1 MRCSWLAYG
10 WNMYFSF
17 RRLLINYLFWWQP
30 SNGIHSEFI
39 ITECG
44 TKLWSVFNLF
54 QSAVNYKDYT
64 NSKYFI
70 APDNKITMKLNCN
83 LQNQPERLAAIYSSH
98 KHGPHWFN
106 IDTGSSFSSASVT
119 FKIRCFLSSVLFP
132 AFSMSWLRENRHSYM
147 SKYKFTHF
155 VEANLPCWSSNTAFD
170 NWHSRVCKTVVVST
184 SGSLIRLT

>member
-1 MRCSWLAYG
+1 MTAFK
-10 WNMYFSF
+10 WNSF
-17 RRLLINYLFWWQP
+17 R
-30 SNGIHSEFI
+30 IHYYRMRYKAL
-39 ITECG
+39 EC
-44 TKLWSVFNLF
+44 LQFVSVSCQL
-54 QSAVNYKDYT
+54 QRYT

-70 APDNKITMKLNCN
+70 APDNKITMKLNCK

-155 VEANLPCWSSNTAFD
+155 VEANLPCWSLNTAFD